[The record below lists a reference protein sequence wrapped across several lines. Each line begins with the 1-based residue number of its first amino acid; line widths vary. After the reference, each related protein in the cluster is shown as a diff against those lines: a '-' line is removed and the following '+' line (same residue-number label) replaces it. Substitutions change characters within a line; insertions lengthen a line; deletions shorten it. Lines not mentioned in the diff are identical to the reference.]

1 MLGTGGSR
9 ALEMSLQSYDAI
21 VPRPGAAWRLQTP
34 SRRTEQSLKKSC
46 YKRAYMF
53 VCLFVCLFVRSF
65 VLSFVRSFVRLFV
78 SKTNVLS
85 LTVPQHK
92 PPESRRRG

>member
-21 VPRPGAAWRLQTP
+21 VPRPGAAWRLQPP

-53 VCLFVCLFVRSF
+53 VC
-65 VLSFVRSFVRLFV
+65 SFVRSFVRSFV